1 MADWAKVRERVEGFV
16 FDKVVMCIIRGF
28 SSIRR
33 FSNTLL
39 TFENQTGS
47 LTLLCQGNHFDTNSV
62 AIKEMWKIQ
71 IQENPEKSDRVI
83 DLVTGVALEDRLIT
97 GRHNS
102 VHRHHRRQEN
112 PSHYGARFE
121 ICRLQMINV
130 LRGQF
135 VANLLSQK
143 ITKNDR
149 QLWR

>member
-1 MADWAKVRERVEGFV
+1 MK
-16 FDKVVMCIIRGF
+16 
-28 SSIRR
+28 
-33 FSNTLL
+33 NTN
-39 TFENQTGS
+39 TR
-47 LTLLCQGNHFDTNSV
+47 
-62 AIKEMWKIQ
+62 
-71 IQENPEKSDRVI
+71 NPEKSDRVI

-102 VHRHHRRQEN
+102 VRRHHRQQEN

-143 ITKNDR
+143 LRRMITGAC
-149 QLWR
+149 LGL

>member
-1 MADWAKVRERVEGFV
+1 MK
-16 FDKVVMCIIRGF
+16 
-28 SSIRR
+28 
-33 FSNTLL
+33 NTN
-39 TFENQTGS
+39 TR
-47 LTLLCQGNHFDTNSV
+47 
-62 AIKEMWKIQ
+62 
-71 IQENPEKSDRVI
+71 NPEKSDRVI

-102 VHRHHRRQEN
+102 VRRHHRQQEN

-143 ITKNDR
+143 LRRMITGVC
-149 QLWR
+149 LGL

>member
-1 MADWAKVRERVEGFV
+1 MTDWAKVRERVEGFV

-28 SSIRR
+28 SSIMH
-33 FSNTLL
+33 FPNTLL

-71 IQENPEKSDRVI
+71 IQENPEKSDSVI

-97 GRHNS
+97 GHNS
-102 VHRHHRRQEN
+102 VHRHHPQQEN

-135 VANLLSQK
+135 VANLLSQQ
-143 ITKNDR
+143 ITKNDT
-149 QLWR
+149 QSWR

>member
-1 MADWAKVRERVEGFV
+1 M
-16 FDKVVMCIIRGF
+16 
-28 SSIRR
+28 
-33 FSNTLL
+33 
-39 TFENQTGS
+39 
-47 LTLLCQGNHFDTNSV
+47 
-62 AIKEMWKIQ
+62 
-71 IQENPEKSDRVI
+71 
-83 DLVTGVALEDRLIT
+83 TGVALEDRLIT

-102 VHRHHRRQEN
+102 VHRHQRQQEN

-135 VANLLSQK
+135 VANLLSQT

>member
-16 FDKVVMCIIRGF
+16 FDKVVMCIMRGF

-33 FSNTLL
+33 SKAIL

-47 LTLLCQGNHFDTNSV
+47 LALLCQGNHFDTNSV

-71 IQENPEKSDRVI
+71 IQENPEKSDSVI

-102 VHRHHRRQEN
+102 VHRHHRLQEN
-112 PSHYGARFE
+112 LSLYVACFE
-121 ICRLQMINV
+121 ICRLQMTNV